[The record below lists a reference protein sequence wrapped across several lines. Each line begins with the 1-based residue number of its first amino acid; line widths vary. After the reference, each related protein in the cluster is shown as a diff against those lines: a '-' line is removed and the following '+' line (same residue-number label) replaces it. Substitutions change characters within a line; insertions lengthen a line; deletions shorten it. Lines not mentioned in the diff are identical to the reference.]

1 MGMSSSSPHPSSAL
15 PPGGPQAPC
24 AWVQARVDAF
34 VRWELSE
41 DEFARVE
48 EHLGTCLACAAA
60 VRDREAAAGLP
71 EQLVAAGLSAEGF
84 TAGVMGRVRAW
95 EAEQTWRRR
104 RRILVRIAACLAA
117 LLTGWLA
124 CHFALRPEPQ
134 PVLAQSPAPHPDVPT
149 TQSTATTAAAQAP
162 AAGLD
167 RIRDEIVAEATQSSL
182 LAEIGLDLPRT
193 ETAYETWAR
202 SAFPDVFWAREAIA
216 AGTGR
221 QPSWREFL
229 IGSGELFH
237 LDWPR
242 TPAAPVRSPSL
253 AAAESAAAQAGFS
266 LSVDSVGDAETPS
279 RPWQDTATPTSPCA
293 TVAPFGPGS
302 HRPAPRHPAPV
313 PQGYANLLAR
323 QPEIADR
330 ILCHLL
336 VAIRLADQPG
346 SAPTAARCTDLLLRL
361 RSITRLPSRNVPG
374 CASCSPQD
382 GAAGLS
388 EIAGQTI
395 RLAQSLAGNPI
406 AAEPDGPP
414 PRR

>member
-15 PPGGPQAPC
+15 PPGGPQPSC
-24 AWVQARVDAF
+24 AWVRARADAF
-34 VRWELSE
+34 VRWELPE
-41 DEFARVE
+41 DEFALVE
-48 EHLGTCLACAAA
+48 EHLGTCPACAAA
-60 VRDREAAAGLP
+60 VRDLKPAAELP
-71 EQLVAAGLSAEGF
+71 EQLVAAGLSVEGF
-84 TAGVMGRVRAW
+84 TAGVMGRVRSW
-95 EAEQTWRRR
+95 EAEQTWRHR
-104 RRILVRIAACLAA
+104 RRILVRIAACLAV

-124 CHFALRPEPQ
+124 CRFAFRPEPQ
-134 PVLAQSPAPHPDVPT
+134 PVLAQSPALRPDMHS
-149 TQSTATTAAAQAP
+149 TQTAATTAAAQAP
-162 AAGLD
+162 ADGLN

-182 LAEIGLDLPRT
+182 LAEIGLGLPRT
-193 ETAYETWAR
+193 ETAYEAWAR
-202 SAFPDVFWAREAIA
+202 SAFPDIFWAREAIA
-216 AGTGR
+216 AGTDR

-237 LDWPR
+237 LDWPQ

-266 LSVDSVGDAETPS
+266 LSVDSAGDAESPS
-279 RPWQDTATPTSPCA
+279 RPWQGTATPASPRA
-293 TVAPFGPGS
+293 TVAPFGPRPS
-302 HRPAPRHPAPV
+302 RPAPRHPAPV

-336 VAIRLADQPG
+336 VALRLADQPG
-346 SAPTAARCTDLLLRL
+346 SAPTTARCTDLLLRL

-382 GAAGLS
+382 GGAGLS

-395 RLAQSLAGNPI
+395 RLAQSLAGNPVVL
-406 AAEPDGPP
+406 EPDGPP
-414 PRR
+414 NRR